1 MKKKSDNNNDK
12 VNNNNVEGERV
23 VSTRDVR
30 SVSSP
35 ALCSPAPRAAML
47 AVARGTAPNSLPD
60 WSIWSRDRDP
70 VVGVIALAHTR
81 SARYVA
87 TLYGLSHTRQSH
99 SPTQARVPTR
109 TENQHSHTREA
120 GSVYGN
126 TDTDFEKSERRLC
139 GCAQECGGLP
149 HNQRRSNFV
158 EDWSRV
164 LRVESRA
171 GTRLK
176 LDRS

>member
-60 WSIWSRDRDP
+60 WSIWSRDRGA
-70 VVGVIALAHTR
+70 VVGVIGSPRLHTYAAHVTSLRCTGSRTLANHILRTSSR
-81 SARYVA
+81 PYTNWKSTFAYTWGWIGIRKHGYGFRKEWETSVRMRARMWR
-87 TLYGLSHTRQSH
+87 TTTQ
-99 SPTQARVPTR
+99 PT
-109 TENQHSHTREA
+109 S
-120 GSVYGN
+120 
-126 TDTDFEKSERRLC
+126 K
-139 GCAQECGGLP
+139 
-149 HNQRRSNFV
+149 
-158 EDWSRV
+158 
-164 LRVESRA
+164 
-171 GTRLK
+171 
-176 LDRS
+176 